1 MILFHS
7 KIEDY
12 EKKETEFTA
21 KKQKGDYVNDAHLK
35 TAEDAV
41 AKAKEAGIVMTS
53 AGAPFPYGIDPKD
66 SVIRIA
72 PTFPNLEEMQ
82 QAAEVFACC
91 VKLVSVEKLLDGRRA

>member
-1 MILFHS
+1 
-7 KIEDY
+7 
-12 EKKETEFTA
+12 
-21 KKQKGDYVNDAHLK
+21 
-35 TAEDAV
+35 
-41 AKAKEAGIVMTS
+41 MTS